1 MSDVD
6 FWESRDD
13 KQRKADEHA
22 LSVTLEGIAGEPP
35 AVVTGARVKA
45 SITVDGRR
53 FTVYADTRLDALL
66 ELLSEVAA
74 HRALRRFGR

>member
-22 LSVTLEGIAGEPP
+22 LAVTLEGIAGEAPTVDP
-35 AVVTGARVKA
+35 GDRVKA
-45 SITVDGRR
+45 CITVNGRR
-53 FTVYADTRLDALL
+53 FTVFADTRLDALL
-66 ELLSEVAA
+66 ELLAEVAA
-74 HRALRRFGR
+74 HRALRRIGR